1 MFISPCLLVFQ
12 NNRFSGS
19 NATEIVPG
27 VTQREPGAERV
38 LWERERKG
46 RRETARQEADGKA
59 GGLSVSE
66 ITRVDVC
73 YMLIGQYCLLEV
85 TYIGNFLCNL

>member
-1 MFISPCLLVFQ
+1 MFQ

-19 NATEIVPG
+19 NATEIVPA
-27 VTQREPGAERV
+27 VTQREPGAQRV

-59 GGLSVSE
+59 GGVLSLSE
-66 ITRVDVC
+66 ITRVGVC

-85 TYIGNFLCNL
+85 T